1 MKIKITF
8 SLILGGNMEK
18 LYQYIVENY
27 QTNEPIFLADIQI
40 EGMKDNNI
48 RQQVKKLT
56 DAEKIKRLIKGFII
70 CQKQVFSNRVHSFL

>member
-1 MKIKITF
+1 
-8 SLILGGNMEK
+8 MEK

-48 RQQVKKLT
+48 QIGFTAFYR
-56 DAEKIKRLIKGFII
+56 KGVGI
-70 CQKQVFSNRVHSFL
+70 